1 MQAGISYM
9 KCHFDLL
16 KVSYVLER
24 TGENSEWV
32 PLWNRKLIFE
42 YRKTSGN
49 TTRSSVTR
57 SDFNFPDTYWRTN
70 VKKKLRFI
78 WSWTQ

>member
-1 MQAGISYM
+1 MG
-9 KCHFDLL
+9 

-24 TGENSEWV
+24 TGENIEWV

-49 TTRSSVTR
+49 TTRNSVTS

-70 VKKKLRFI
+70 AKKKLRFI
-78 WSWTQ
+78 CSWTQ